1 MIRRQRRLGSESSLR
16 LKSASIN
23 TIMAPQQLA
32 SPVIRKGPLGLAV
45 ALLFFVPTLVFL
57 SWNTE
62 LSEAERRSKLRDIS
76 GGHPRVDDSGPYT
89 GGTLWKT
96 DQTLGKVVLGE
107 TPYARCEV
115 HSVMQQMK
123 HSNTNN
129 SSQSNN
135 NNNNNNNNKMIVND
149 WIFMEERDAVN
160 VVVVTKEGKFLVF
173 SQRKYAIPGETLAP
187 VGGFINNGEAPFDAA
202 RREVREELG
211 VGSQRTKEILNE
223 GSSLVLLESAKE
235 TKEAPFGTSKTPVQ
249 LDEYGLLIGN
259 VPHDEATSWVFL
271 GKYRTMANRGGGF
284 VYSYLLKDSVPLVG
298 GGGTS
303 AYVNSGDAEVQDLH
317 LLSLGEVKDAVMQGR
332 FQEVKWA
339 ATVALGLLHLDKQ

>member
-1 MIRRQRRLGSESSLR
+1 MTP
-16 LKSASIN
+16 N
-23 TIMAPQQLA
+23 TSHHSQQQLQQQLA

-76 GGHPRVDDSGPYT
+76 GGHPRVDDSGSYT

-115 HSVMQQMK
+115 HSVMMQMR
-123 HSNTNN
+123 
-129 SSQSNN
+129 NN
-135 NNNNNNNNKMIVND
+135 NNELNNNSNNNNKMIVND

-173 SQRKYAIPGETLAP
+173 QQRKYAIPGETLAP
-187 VGGFINNGEAPFDAA
+187 VGGFINSGEAPFDAA
-202 RREVREELG
+202 RREVWEELG
-211 VGSQRTKEILNE
+211 VGSQRTKQLLKEE
-223 GSSLVLLESAKE
+223 SSLVLESSKE
-235 TKEAPFGTSKTPVQ
+235 TNDFLFGTAKTPIQ
-249 LDEYGLLIGN
+249 LDEYGLLLGT
-259 VPHDEATSWVFL
+259 VPHDEASSWIFL
-271 GKYRTMANRGGGF
+271 GKYRAMANRGGGF
-284 VYSYLLKDSVPLVG
+284 VYSYLLKDSVPLVD

-303 AYVNSGDAEVQDLH
+303 GFVNSGDAEVQDLH
-317 LLSLGEVKDAVMQGR
+317 LLSLSEVKDAVMQGR

-339 ATVALGLLHLDKQ
+339 ATVALGLLHMDKH